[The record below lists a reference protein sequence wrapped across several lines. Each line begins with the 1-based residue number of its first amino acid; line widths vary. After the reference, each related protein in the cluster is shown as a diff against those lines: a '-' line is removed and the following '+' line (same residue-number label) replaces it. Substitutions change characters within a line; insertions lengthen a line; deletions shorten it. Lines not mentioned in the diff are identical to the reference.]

1 VRHVECRLKHRLSFQ
16 PLPQAAFAHRMSVH
30 QSVLELIGRTPIVR
44 AQRLDAGVCE
54 LYLKLE
60 SHNPGGSIKDRIGLS
75 MIESAEK
82 AGKIKP
88 GDTLVEG
95 TAGNTGIGLA
105 LVAQQKGYKLLLVVP
120 DKMSREK
127 IFNLKAMGAE
137 VVLTRSDVA
146 KGHPQYY
153 QDMAERIARETP
165 GAYFINQF
173 GNPDNPRAHEEG
185 TGPEILAQ
193 MDGKLDA
200 IVFGCGSSGTMTGL
214 SRCFATHSPHTELV
228 LADPVGSIL
237 EEYINRGTL
246 SDKSASW
253 MVEGIGED
261 FLPPISDFSRVKKAY
276 AISDKESFLTARE
289 LLEKEGILGGS
300 STGTLLAAA
309 LKYCREQ
316 TTPKRVLVFVCDT
329 GNKYLS
335 KMYNDYWMLD
345 NGFVE
350 RQKHGDLR
358 DLILRP
364 YARRDTVV
372 IGANDLLVTAYQRM
386 KLYDVSQLPVMDGDA
401 IVGILDESDVLLHV
415 YGDEQRFRDPVSTA
429 MVTKLEKLDV
439 KSAIEALL
447 PVFEH
452 GHVAIVMDG
461 EKFLGLITRIDLL
474 NYLRRRV
481 Q

>member
-1 VRHVECRLKHRLSFQ
+1 MPIHS
-16 PLPQAAFAHRMSVH
+16 
-30 QSVLELIGRTPIVR
+30 SVLELVGRTPIVR
-44 AQRLDAGVCE
+44 ARRLDTGPCT

-60 SHNPGGSIKDRIGLS
+60 SQNPGGSIKDRIGLS
-75 MIESAEK
+75 MIEAAERR
-82 AGKIKP
+82 GDIRP

-105 LVAQQKGYKLLLVVP
+105 LVAQQKGYKLILVVP

-146 KGHPQYY
+146 KGHPDYY

-173 GNPDNPRAHEEG
+173 GNPDNPAAHETG
-185 TGPEILAQ
+185 TGPEMLEQ
-193 MDGKLDA
+193 MAETGGIDA

-214 SRCFATHSPHTELV
+214 SRCFASMSPHTELV

-261 FLPPISDFSRVKKAY
+261 FLPSISDFSRVKRAY
-276 AISDKESFLTARE
+276 AIPDKESFLTARE

-300 STGTLLAAA
+300 STGTLVAAA
-309 LKYCREQ
+309 LRYCREQ
-316 TTPKRVLVFVCDT
+316 TAPKNVLTLVPDT
-329 GNKYLS
+329 GNKYIS

-345 NGFVE
+345 NGFLE
-350 RQKHGDLR
+350 REQHGDLR

-364 YARRDTVV
+364 FSRRDTVV
-372 IGANDLLVTAYQRM
+372 VAPTDLLVTAYQRM
-386 KLYDVSQLPVMDGDA
+386 KLYEISQLPVMVGER
-401 IVGILDESDVLLHV
+401 IVGIVDESDVLLHV
-415 YGDEQRFRDPVSTA
+415 YGDEARFRDPVSTA
-429 MVTKLEKLDV
+429 MVSKLDILDV
-439 KSAIEALL
+439 QSPVEALL
-447 PVFEH
+447 PVFDR
-452 GHVAIVMDG
+452 GHVAIVMDRS
-461 EKFLGLITRIDLL
+461 KFLGLITRIDLL
-474 NYLRRRV
+474 NWLRRRV

>member
-1 VRHVECRLKHRLSFQ
+1 MAIHDSI
-16 PLPQAAFAHRMSVH
+16 
-30 QSVLELIGRTPIVR
+30 LELVGDTPIIR
-44 AQRLDAGVCE
+44 ARNLDVGPCT

-60 SHNPGGSIKDRIGLS
+60 SQNPGGSIKDRIGLS
-75 MIESAEK
+75 MIEAAEK
-82 AGKIKP
+82 RGDIKP

-105 LVAQQKGYKLLLVVP
+105 LVAQRKGYKLILVVP

-127 IFNLKAMGAE
+127 IFNLKAMGAQ

-146 KGHPQYY
+146 KGHPDYY

-173 GNPDNPRAHEEG
+173 GNPDNPAAHEFG
-185 TGPEILAQ
+185 TGPELLAQ
-193 MDGKLDA
+193 LDGKLDA

-214 SRCFATHSPHTELV
+214 SRFLAKESPSTELI

-246 SDKSASW
+246 SEKSASW

-261 FLPPISDFSRVKKAY
+261 FLPAISDFTRVKQAY

-309 LKYCREQ
+309 LKYCRAQ
-316 TTPKRVLVFVCDT
+316 TEPKAVLTFVCDT

-345 NGFVE
+345 NGYIN
-350 RQKHGDLR
+350 RPQYGDLR

-364 YARRDTVV
+364 YSQRDTVV
-372 IGANDLLVTAYQRM
+372 VSPTDLLTTAYQRM
-386 KLYDVSQLPVMDGDA
+386 KLYDVSQLPVMEGDRL
-401 IVGILDESDVLLHV
+401 VGIVDESDVLLHV
-415 YGDEQRFRDPVSTA
+415 YGDETRFRDPVATA
-429 MVTKLEKLDV
+429 MVSKLDRLDV
-439 KSAIEALL
+439 RSPIEALL
-447 PVFEH
+447 PVFDR
-452 GHVAIVMDG
+452 GQVAIITDG
-461 EKFLGLITRIDLL
+461 DAFLGLITRIDLL
-474 NYLRRRV
+474 NYLRRRA

>member
-1 VRHVECRLKHRLSFQ
+1 MPIH
-16 PLPQAAFAHRMSVH
+16 A
-30 QSVLELIGRTPIVR
+30 SVLELIGRTPIVKAR
-44 AQRLDAGVCE
+44 RLDTGVCE
-54 LYLKLE
+54 LYFKLE
-60 SHNPGGSIKDRIGLS
+60 SQNPGGSIKDRIGLS
-75 MIESAEK
+75 MIDAAEK
-82 AGKIKP
+82 AGRIKP

-127 IFNLKAMGAE
+127 IFNLKAMGAQ

-146 KGHPQYY
+146 KGHPDYY

-173 GNPDNPRAHEEG
+173 GNPDNPAAHEFG

-193 MDGKLDA
+193 MAEVGGVDA

-214 SRCFATHSPHTELV
+214 SRCFATNSPQTELV

-261 FLPPISDFSRVKKAY
+261 FLPPISDFTRVKKAY

-316 TTPKRVLVFVCDT
+316 TTPKKVVVLVPDT
-329 GNKYLS
+329 GNKYIS

-345 NGFVE
+345 NGFLDRE
-350 RQKHGDLR
+350 STGDLR
-358 DLILRP
+358 DLITRP
-364 YARRDTVV
+364 FSKRDTIVV
-372 IGANDLLVTAYQRM
+372 APTDLLVTAWQRM
-386 KLYDVSQLPVMDGDA
+386 KLYDVSQLPVMEGDN
-401 IVGILDESDVLLHV
+401 IVGIVDESDVLLHV
-415 YGDEQRFRDPVSTA
+415 YGDEARFRDPVSTA
-429 MVTKLEKLDV
+429 MVSKLDKLDV
-439 KSAIEALL
+439 RSPIEALL
-447 PVFEH
+447 PVFDR
-452 GHVAIVMDG
+452 GHVAIVVDG
-461 EKFLGLITRIDLL
+461 ERFVGLITRIDLL

>member
-1 VRHVECRLKHRLSFQ
+1 M
-16 PLPQAAFAHRMSVH
+16 PIH
-30 QSVLELIGRTPIVR
+30 QTVLELIGRTPIVK
-44 AQRLDAGVCE
+44 AQRLETGVCE

-60 SHNPGGSIKDRIGLS
+60 NQNPGGSVKDRIGLA
-75 MIESAEK
+75 MIEAAEK
-82 AGKIKP
+82 RGDIRP

-105 LVAQQKGYKLLLVVP
+105 LVAQQKGYKLILVVP

-127 IFNLKAMGAE
+127 IFNLKAMGAQ

-146 KGHPQYY
+146 KGHPDYY

-173 GNPDNPRAHEEG
+173 GNADNPAAHEFG
-185 TGPEILAQ
+185 TGPEILEQ
-193 MDGKLDA
+193 MAEVGGLDA

-214 SRCFATHSPHTELV
+214 SRCFAEKSPATELI

-246 SDKSASW
+246 SEKSGSW

-261 FLPPISDFSRVKKAY
+261 FLPGISDFSRVKKAY

-309 LKYCREQ
+309 LRYCREQ
-316 TTPKRVLVFVCDT
+316 TAPKKVLVFVCDT

-345 NGFVE
+345 NGFLE
-350 RQKHGDLR
+350 REKTGDLR

-364 YARRDTVV
+364 YSQRDTVV
-372 IGANDLLVTAYQRM
+372 VGPNDLLVTAYQRM
-386 KLYDVSQLPVMDGDA
+386 KLYDVSQLPVMDGEEL
-401 IVGILDESDVLLHV
+401 VGIVDESDVLLHV

-429 MVTKLEKLDV
+429 MVSKLDKV
-439 KSAIEALL
+439 DVRSPIEALL
-447 PVFEH
+447 PVFDR

-461 EKFLGLITRIDLL
+461 AKFLGLITRIDLL

>member
-1 VRHVECRLKHRLSFQ
+1 M
-16 PLPQAAFAHRMSVH
+16 PVH
-30 QSVLELIGRTPIVR
+30 QTVLELIGQTPIVK
-44 AQRLDAGVCE
+44 AQRLDTGVCE

-60 SHNPGGSIKDRIGLS
+60 NQNPGGSIKDRIGLS
-75 MIESAEK
+75 MIEAAEK
-82 AGKIKP
+82 RGDIKP

-127 IFNLKAMGAE
+127 IFNLKAMGAQ

-146 KGHPQYY
+146 KGHPDYY
-153 QDMAERIARETP
+153 QDMAARIASETP

-173 GNPDNPRAHEEG
+173 GNADNPAAHEFG
-185 TGPEILAQ
+185 TGPEILEQ
-193 MDGKLDA
+193 MAEVGGLDA

-214 SRCFATHSPHTELV
+214 SRCFAAMSPHTELV

-246 SDKSASW
+246 SEKSGSW

-261 FLPPISDFSRVKKAY
+261 FLPGISDFTRVRKAY

-289 LLEKEGILGGS
+289 LLEKEGVLGGS

-309 LKYCREQ
+309 LRYCQEQ
-316 TTPKRVLVFVCDT
+316 TTPKKVLVFVCDT

-345 NGFVE
+345 NGFIE
-350 RQKHGDLR
+350 REQSGDLR

-364 YARRDTVV
+364 FSQRDTVV
-372 IGANDLLVTAYQRM
+372 VGPNDLLVTAYQRM
-386 KLYDVSQLPVMDGDA
+386 KLYDVSQLPVMQGDELIG
-401 IVGILDESDVLLHV
+401 IVDESDVLLHV

-429 MVTKLEKLDV
+429 MVSKLDKV
-439 KSAIEALL
+439 DMRSPVEALL
-447 PVFEH
+447 PVFDR
-452 GHVAIVMDG
+452 GHVAIIMDG
-461 EKFLGLITRIDLL
+461 ARFLGLITRIDLL
-474 NYLRRRV
+474 NFLRRRV

>member
-1 VRHVECRLKHRLSFQ
+1 MAIHN
-16 PLPQAAFAHRMSVH
+16 
-30 QSVLELIGRTPIVR
+30 SVLELIGNTPIVK
-44 AQRLDAGVCE
+44 AQRLDTGVCE

-60 SHNPGGSIKDRIGLS
+60 SQNPGGSIKDRIGLS
-75 MIESAEK
+75 MIEAAEK

-127 IFNLKAMGAE
+127 IFNLKAMGAQ

-146 KGHPQYY
+146 KGHPDYY
-153 QDMAERIARETP
+153 QDLAERIARETP

-173 GNPDNPRAHEEG
+173 GNPDNPAAHEFG

-193 MDGKLDA
+193 MGGPLDA

-214 SRCFATHSPHTELV
+214 SRAFAEHSPNTELV

-261 FLPPISDFSRVKKAY
+261 FLPPISDFTRVKQAY

-316 TTPKRVLVFVCDT
+316 TAPKKVLVFVCDT

-345 NGFVE
+345 NGFIQ
-350 RQKHGDLR
+350 RDQHGDLR

-364 YARRDTVV
+364 YSQRDTVV
-372 IGANDLLVTAYQRM
+372 VGPNDLLVTAYQRM
-386 KLYDVSQLPVMDGDA
+386 KLYDVSQLPVMDGEQ
-401 IVGILDESDVLLHV
+401 IVGIVDESDVLLHV
-415 YGDEQRFRDPVSTA
+415 YGDESRFRDPVSTA
-429 MVTKLEKLDV
+429 MVSKLDKIQV
-439 KSAIEALL
+439 GEPIESLL
-447 PVFEH
+447 PVFDR
-452 GHVAIVMDG
+452 GHVAIVADG
-461 EKFLGLITRIDLL
+461 DRFLGLITRIDLL
-474 NYLRRRV
+474 NFLRRRV

>member
-1 VRHVECRLKHRLSFQ
+1 MPIHN
-16 PLPQAAFAHRMSVH
+16 
-30 QSVLELIGRTPIVR
+30 SVLELIGNTPVIR
-44 AQRLDAGVCE
+44 AQRLDTGPCE
-54 LYLKLE
+54 LFLKLE
-60 SHNPGGSIKDRIGLS
+60 SQNPGGSIKDRIGLS
-75 MIESAEK
+75 MIDAAEK

-105 LVAQQKGYKLLLVVP
+105 LSAQQKGYKLILVVP

-153 QDMAERIARETP
+153 QDMAERIAKETP
-165 GAYFINQF
+165 NAYFINQF
-173 GNPDNPRAHEEG
+173 GNPDNPRAHEFG

-193 MDGKLDA
+193 MDGDLDA

-214 SRCFATHSPHTELV
+214 SRCFAQHSPKTELV

-237 EEYINRGTL
+237 TQYINEGVL
-246 SDKSASW
+246 STKSGSW

-276 AISDKESFLTARE
+276 AISDKESFLAGRE
-289 LLEKEGILGGS
+289 LLLKEGILGGS
-300 STGTLLAAA
+300 SSGTLLAAA

-316 TTPKRVLVFVCDT
+316 TTKKRVLVFVCDT

-345 NGFVE
+345 NGFLE
-350 RQKHGDLR
+350 RETHGDLR

-364 YARRDTVV
+364 YSQRDTIVV
-372 IGANDLLVTAYQRM
+372 APTDALTVAYQRM
-386 KLYDVSQLPVMDGDA
+386 KLYDVSQLPVMVDDE
-401 IVGILDESDVLLHV
+401 IVGILDESDVLMHV
-415 YGDEQRFRDPVSTA
+415 YGNEARFLDPVSTA
-429 MVTKLEKLDV
+429 MVSKLDKIDV
-439 KSAIEALL
+439 KSPIESLL
-447 PVFEH
+447 PLYEK
-452 GHVAIVMDG
+452 GHVAIVMHG
-461 EKFLGLITRIDLL
+461 SRFLGLITRIDLL

>member
-1 VRHVECRLKHRLSFQ
+1 MALHD
-16 PLPQAAFAHRMSVH
+16 
-30 QSVLELIGRTPIVR
+30 SVLELIGRTPMVK
-44 AQRLDAGVCE
+44 AQRLDTGVCQ

-60 SHNPGGSIKDRIGLS
+60 NANPGGSIKDRIGLS
-75 MIESAEK
+75 MIEA
-82 AGKIKP
+82 AQARGDIRP
-88 GDTLVEG
+88 GATLVEG

-105 LVAQQKGYKLLLVVP
+105 LVAQQKGYKLILVVP

-127 IFNLKAMGAE
+127 IFNLKAMGAQ

-146 KGHPQYY
+146 KGHPDYY

-173 GNPDNPRAHEEG
+173 GNPDNPAAHEFG

-193 MDGKLDA
+193 MADVGGVDA

-214 SRCFATHSPHTELV
+214 SRCLAKESPDTELI

-246 SDKSASW
+246 SEKSASW

-261 FLPPISDFSRVKKAY
+261 FLPGIADFSRVTKAY
-276 AISDKESFLTARE
+276 AITDKESFLTARE

-300 STGTLLAAA
+300 SSGTLLAAA
-309 LKYCREQ
+309 LRYCREQ
-316 TTPKRVLVFVCDT
+316 ATPKNVLVFVCDT

-345 NGFVE
+345 NGFLE
-350 RQKHGDLR
+350 REQHGDLR

-364 YARRDTVV
+364 FAARDTVV
-372 IGANDLLVTAYQRM
+372 VGPGDLLITAWQRM
-386 KLYDVSQLPVMDGDA
+386 KLYDVSQLPVMEGDR
-401 IVGILDESDVLLHV
+401 IVGIVDESDVLLHV
-415 YGDEQRFRDPVSTA
+415 YGDEARFRDPVATA
-429 MVTKLEKLDV
+429 MVSKLDKV
-439 KSAIEALL
+439 NVSAPIEALL
-447 PVFEH
+447 PVFDR

-461 EKFLGLITRIDLL
+461 ERFIGLITRIDLL

>member
-1 VRHVECRLKHRLSFQ
+1 MPIHDSILDLV
-16 PLPQAAFAHRMSVH
+16 
-30 QSVLELIGRTPIVR
+30 GDTPIIR
-44 AQRLDAGVCE
+44 ARRLDTGPCT

-60 SHNPGGSIKDRIGLS
+60 SQNPGGSIKDRIGLS
-75 MIESAEK
+75 MIEAAEK
-82 AGKIKP
+82 RGDIRP

-105 LVAQQKGYKLLLVVP
+105 LVAQQKGYKLILVVP

-127 IFNLKAMGAE
+127 IFNLKAMGAQ

-146 KGHPQYY
+146 KGHPDYY
-153 QDMAERIARETP
+153 QDLAKAIADRTP

-173 GNPDNPRAHEEG
+173 GNQDNPAAHESG
-185 TGPEILAQ
+185 TGPEILRQ
-193 MDGKLDA
+193 MAGVGGLDA

-214 SRCFATHSPHTELV
+214 SRCFAAHSPHTELV

-261 FLPPISDFSRVKKAY
+261 FLPPISDFTRVKQAY

-300 STGTLLAAA
+300 SSGTLLAAA

-316 TTPKRVLVFVCDT
+316 TTPKNVLVFVCDT

-335 KMYNDYWMLD
+335 KMYNDYWML
-345 NGFVE
+345 
-350 RQKHGDLR
+350 
-358 DLILRP
+358 
-364 YARRDTVV
+364 
-372 IGANDLLVTAYQRM
+372 
-386 KLYDVSQLPVMDGDA
+386 
-401 IVGILDESDVLLHV
+401 
-415 YGDEQRFRDPVSTA
+415 
-429 MVTKLEKLDV
+429 
-439 KSAIEALL
+439 
-447 PVFEH
+447 
-452 GHVAIVMDG
+452 
-461 EKFLGLITRIDLL
+461 
-474 NYLRRRV
+474 
-481 Q
+481 